1 MTFRGGSRLGQ
12 IKMEQFLFY
21 RDNSS
26 SKIADL
32 EELLI
37 FIHDQNE
44 NRFYEMDKIKWHG
57 KYQNSYDS
65 CQLLTFLFN
74 LKVRIHPQITL

>member
-12 IKMEQFLFY
+12 IKMEQFLFHI
-21 RDNSS
+21 DDSD

-57 KYQNSYDS
+57 KYHKSYGS
-65 CQLLTFLFN
+65 CQIYFN
-74 LKVRIHPQITL
+74 LSILI